1 MFIMTVAFERVPADW
16 RDDVDA
22 LLEGLMTCCTRRHA
36 GGACCDKESLVLPML
51 GHVHA
56 STNPLEVGAAWLDL
70 VGPRLKSR
78 FEPHGP
84 PLSLALLV
92 HRPLAAAWQ
101 RHSSERC
108 WGPLAR
114 HKR

>member
-1 MFIMTVAFERVPADW
+1 MVAW
-16 RDDVDA
+16 
-22 LLEGLMTCCTRRHA
+22 LMGLMTCCTRRHA
-36 GGACCDKESLVLPML
+36 GSACCDIRSLLVPLL
-51 GHVHA
+51 CQVHA
-56 STNPLEVGAAWLDL
+56 STNPMEVGAAWLDL

-78 FEPHGP
+78 PEPRGP

>member
-1 MFIMTVAFERVPADW
+1 MFLFIVIMLTR
-16 RDDVDA
+16 
-22 LLEGLMTCCTRRHA
+22 LLRRLLLLFIFTIIIRLLLLICFFCFCF
-36 GGACCDKESLVLPML
+36 GFFVLPML
-51 GHVHA
+51 SHVHA

-78 FEPHGP
+78 FEPRGP